1 MGNSIINKE
10 DALRGKLSNEHY
22 FQSLL
27 EVLYSNHIL
36 SNDEMQRIQLQLM
49 SILNETIGYYTKDE
63 SSSVREET
71 AAQITSS
78 IYYTIGLSLKNQPD
92 LKEAINTL
100 QKEDLKYLFSQG
112 EEILKSKTHECRM
125 LHESVLRTRLKTG
138 NLAYIDTLDYGIP
151 LFFKQYDARFASQ
164 ETPGSID
171 YPLAISREDLAGIDY
186 IEDYLSRLLLENKFC
201 SYFDGK
207 EIEALLRGYAKDSDL
222 LLINIFSLV
231 LTNFAGCILAG
242 KVGKSLEI
250 NQEERKYI
258 KSQLDNLSQE
268 AFEDMM
274 KTAKEKIFHQLD
286 IEDKDLMR
294 YVDRTI
300 SIITKEI
307 RRHIERDTL
316 KNLFIT
322 LKWPDSKRV
331 KFEDGES
338 LEDSFFRDITD
349 EIRDCS
355 SVEDKIE
362 IIKQELH
369 SMRDLID
376 VFEADCIFA
385 DEFED
390 IFSILGD
397 FEISLLMKYISDEVG
412 WDNDDA
418 DSEKEWQTEFRIYF
432 DTLGEER
439 RNQIIRISD
448 EIEL

>member
-1 MGNSIINKE
+1 M
-10 DALRGKLSNEHY
+10 
-22 FQSLL
+22 
-27 EVLYSNHIL
+27 
-36 SNDEMQRIQLQLM
+36 
-49 SILNETIGYYTKDE
+49 
-63 SSSVREET
+63 
-71 AAQITSS
+71 
-78 IYYTIGLSLKNQPD
+78 
-92 LKEAINTL
+92 
-100 QKEDLKYLFSQG
+100 
-112 EEILKSKTHECRM
+112 
-125 LHESVLRTRLKTG
+125 
-138 NLAYIDTLDYGIP
+138 
-151 LFFKQYDARFASQ
+151 
-164 ETPGSID
+164 
-171 YPLAISREDLAGIDY
+171 
-186 IEDYLSRLLLENKFC
+186 
-201 SYFDGK
+201 
-207 EIEALLRGYAKDSDL
+207 
-222 LLINIFSLV
+222 

-242 KVGKSLEI
+242 KVGNSLEI

-268 AFEDMM
+268 AFEDMI

-300 SIITKEI
+300 GIITKEI